1 MIQERRHFERVG
13 LDSHLLV
20 LLDESKY
27 GLLSDL
33 SPDGLAADV
42 LAARSLGETIPFS
55 FYLPAKSNCIQG
67 RAEIVWTNELEH
79 RIGLHFLELADPS
92 REQLVEWISA
102 RAGARRPVDAVKE
115 PVPPAADT
123 EETYALIN
131 PIVQEGS
138 DDKESRPLS
147 FLFPGTFSEEYEPQN
162 PELISAGE
170 LHYDRKS
177 RPTIAI
183 ALALVLLSSVFGYLV
198 YHWRETRM
206 NAQVQEAAAVAK
218 APELPSADATAPA
231 KPPELPL
238 ADATAPAKPPESPSK
253 DAKAPV
259 KRSPAASPVS
269 PPVPRLDLPGFV
281 LQVGAMR
288 NEANADAMAH
298 DLQKKN
304 FPAFVFRRGS
314 DRFYRVAV
322 GPYTD
327 KESSV
332 RVAKELEQRGLKT
345 LPRRWAPE

>member
-55 FYLPAKSNCIQG
+55 FYLPEKSNCIQG

-102 RAGARRPVDAVKE
+102 KAGATTQADPVREPIQPAV
-115 PVPPAADT
+115 ATD
-123 EETYALIN
+123 ETYALIK
-131 PIVQEGS
+131 PVVQEGS
-138 DDKESRPLS
+138 DSSEARPLS
-147 FLFPGTFSEEYEPQN
+147 FLFPGSFSEEFEPQN

-170 LHYDRKS
+170 LHHDRKS

-183 ALALVLLSSVFGYLV
+183 AVASVLLSSIFGYLV
-198 YHWRETRM
+198 YHWRGTRM
-206 NAQVQEAAAVAK
+206 NVQVQESAAVAK
-218 APELPSADATAPA
+218 APELPPKDATAPV
-231 KPPELPL
+231 KPPELPSE
-238 ADATAPAKPPESPSK
+238 DATAPVKPPSAKTQIPSPI
-253 DAKAPV
+253 A
-259 KRSPAASPVS
+259 
-269 PPVPRLDLPGFV
+269 RLDLPGFV
-281 LQVGAMR
+281 LQVGAMK
-288 NEANADAMAH
+288 NEANADALAH

-304 FPAFVFRRGS
+304 FPAFVFRRGP

-322 GPYTD
+322 GPYTN

-332 RVAKELEQRGLKT
+332 RVAKELEQRGTKT
-345 LPRRWAPE
+345 LLRRWAPE

>member
-33 SPDGLAADV
+33 SADGLAADV
-42 LAARSLGETIPFS
+42 LAARSLGEAIPFS
-55 FYLPAKSNCIQG
+55 FYLPEKSNCIQG
-67 RAEIVWTNELEH
+67 RAEIVWTNDLEH

-102 RAGARRPVDAVKE
+102 RAGARKPVDAVKE
-115 PVPPAADT
+115 PVQPAADT
-123 EETYALIN
+123 EETYALI
-131 PIVQEGS
+131 PPTIQEGS
-138 DDKESRPLS
+138 NDNESRPLS
-147 FLFPGTFSEEYEPQN
+147 FLFPGSLSEEYEPQN
-162 PELISAGE
+162 PELIGAGE
-170 LHYDRKS
+170 LHYDSKS
-177 RPTIAI
+177 RRTIGI

-206 NAQVQEAAAVAK
+206 NAQVQEAAAAGK
-218 APELPSADATAPA
+218 TPELPSADATAPA
-231 KPPELPL
+231 KAPELPPKE
-238 ADATAPAKPPESPSK
+238 ATP
-253 DAKAPV
+253 PV
-259 KRSPAASPVS
+259 KRSPAATPVS

-281 LQVGAMR
+281 LQVGAMK
-288 NEANADAMAH
+288 NEANADALAH

-304 FPAFVFRRGS
+304 FPAFVFRRGA

-345 LPRRWAPE
+345 LLRRWTPE

>member
-55 FYLPAKSNCIQG
+55 FYLPEKSNCIQG

-102 RAGARRPVDAVKE
+102 RAGATKQADPVREPIQPAV
-115 PVPPAADT
+115 ATD
-123 EETYALIN
+123 ETYALIK
-131 PIVQEGS
+131 PVVQGGS
-138 DDKESRPLS
+138 DSSEARPLS
-147 FLFPGTFSEEYEPQN
+147 FLFPGSFSEEFEPQN
-162 PELISAGE
+162 PELVSAGE
-170 LHYDRKS
+170 LHHDRKS

-183 ALALVLLSSVFGYLV
+183 AVASVLLSSIFGYLV
-198 YHWRETRM
+198 YHWRGTRM
-206 NAQVQEAAAVAK
+206 NVQVQESAALAK
-218 APELPSADATAPA
+218 APELPPKDATAPL
-231 KPPELPL
+231 KPSPT
-238 ADATAPAKPPESPSK
+238 AT
-253 DAKAPV
+253 
-259 KRSPAASPVS
+259 PVS
-269 PPVPRLDLPGFV
+269 PPTLRLDLPGFV
-281 LQVGAMR
+281 LQVGAMK
-288 NEANADAMAH
+288 NEANADVLAH

-314 DRFYRVAV
+314 DHFYRVAV
-322 GPYTD
+322 GPYTN
-327 KESSV
+327 KEASV
-332 RVAKELEQRGLKT
+332 RVAKELEQRGTKT
-345 LPRRWAPE
+345 LLRRWAPE

>member
-55 FYLPAKSNCIQG
+55 FYLPEKSNCIQG

-102 RAGARRPVDAVKE
+102 KAEARKPVDAVKE
-115 PVPPAADT
+115 AVPPAVAS

-131 PIVQEGS
+131 PVVQAGS
-138 DDKESRPLS
+138 DSSEARPLS
-147 FLFPGTFSEEYEPQN
+147 FLFPGSLSEEYEPQN

-170 LHYDRKS
+170 FHYERKS
-177 RPTIAI
+177 HRTVAIAI
-183 ALALVLLSSVFGYLV
+183 ASVLLSSVFGYLA

-206 NAQVQEAAAVAK
+206 NSQVQEAAAVAE
-218 APELPSADATAPA
+218 APELPSPDALAPA
-231 KPPELPL
+231 KP
-238 ADATAPAKPPESPSK
+238 ADSPSK
-253 DAKAPV
+253 DATAPV
-259 KRSPAASPVS
+259 KRSPAAAPIS
-269 PPVPRLDLPGFV
+269 PPTPRLDLPGFV
-281 LQVGAMR
+281 LQVGAMKS
-288 NEANADAMAH
+288 EANADALAR

-332 RVAKELEQRGLKT
+332 RVAKELEQRGVKT